1 MPIYVKKG
9 DGIRG
14 DKIIV
19 ESRKIS
25 NVQIIAKFGRRIA
38 QRIVLKDN
46 ATSVIDKETKI
57 SKK

>member
-14 DKIIV
+14 DKIIA

-25 NVQIIAKFGRRIA
+25 NVQIIAKSGRHKA

-46 ATSVIDKETKI
+46 ATCVIDKETKI